1 MFMQSLSSSWRILLK
16 NVWNSPPVTEP
27 YGNLFMIVNPLPSM
41 NIGAHVSIKGGVT
54 HAFDEIREI
63 GGTCGQIFTH
73 SPRSWRFPEVDEEE
87 AARFREMYSKKEIW
101 PILIHESYLTNLA
114 TPKED
119 IYKKS
124 METMKKEVAAA
135 KALGI
140 EYIKIHPGS
149 HLGQGEEKGL
159 LQIADSLNNLEPDI
173 DDVIILLETTA
184 GKGTDLGYTFEQ
196 LQTLR
201 EAIKFETGV
210 CLDTCHVFAA
220 GYDIATR
227 EGLGRTL
234 DQVAR
239 TIGISALKAVQ
250 LNDSKHPFNSR
261 KDEHAHIGLGKIG
274 KEGFR
279 VFVNHPIIQNLPLIL
294 ETPADETRGHRENVE
309 AVRALVAP

>member
-1 MFMQSLSSSWRILLK
+1 
-16 NVWNSPPVTEP
+16 
-27 YGNLFMIVNPLPSM
+27 M

-73 SPRSWRFPEVDEEE
+73 SPRGWRFPEIDEEE
-87 AARFREMYSKKEIW
+87 AARFKEMYSKKEIW

-124 METMKKEVAAA
+124 METMKREVAAA

-159 LQIADSLNNLEPDI
+159 LQIADSLNSLEPEI
-173 DDVIILLETTA
+173 EGVTILLETTA

-196 LQTLR
+196 LQHLIN
-201 EAIKFETGV
+201 AINFETGI

-220 GYDIATR
+220 GYDITTK
-227 EGLGRTL
+227 EGLERTL
-234 DQVAR
+234 DQVDR
-239 TIGISALKAVQ
+239 IIGISNLKAVQ

-261 KDEHAHIGLGKIG
+261 KDEHAHIGLGEIG

-279 VFVNHPIIQNLPLIL
+279 VFVNHPIIRGLPLIL
-294 ETPADETRGHRENVE
+294 ETPVDETRGHRENIE
-309 AVRALVAP
+309 AVKALVTP